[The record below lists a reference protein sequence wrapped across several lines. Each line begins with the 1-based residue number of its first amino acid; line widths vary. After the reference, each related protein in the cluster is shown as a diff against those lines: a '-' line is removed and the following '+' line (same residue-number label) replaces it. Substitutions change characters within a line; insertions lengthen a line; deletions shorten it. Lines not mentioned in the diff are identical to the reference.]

1 MKSSMKLFRFL
12 ITTVT
17 LMAAYVAGAQIRT
30 GAYGDLYDSE
40 TVAAFKT
47 HVRELSSAML
57 EGRKAGSEGENLAAE
72 YVEGVFAA

>member
-40 TVAAFKT
+40 TVSAFKT

-57 EGRKAGSEGENLAAE
+57 EGRKAGSEGEKLAAE
-72 YVEGVFAA
+72 